1 MEQKVGFA
9 LLGLKTEQFATFEEN
24 FSQKKKTNLTTGLEF
39 KVNKDIKQISVFA
52 TFTFEQ
58 TKKAFLKIQI
68 SCHFRIAPESWDNFC
83 SDSTIVFPKGFMA
96 HLTML
101 TVGSARGVLH
111 AKTDGTQFNKF
122 IIPLINV
129 TEMINEDA
137 IFPLTPVD

>member
-1 MEQKVGFA
+1 MEQKVGFT
-9 LLGLKTEQFATFEEN
+9 LLGLKTEQFATFDEN

-39 KVNKDIKQISVFA
+39 KINKEKKELAVFA

-68 SCHFRIAPESWDNFC
+68 SCYFGIAPKSWDKFC
-83 SDSTIVFPKGFMA
+83 SGSTIVFPKEFIA

-101 TVGSARGVLH
+101 TIGSARGVLH

-122 IIPLINV
+122 LLPTIDV
-129 TEMINEDA
+129 TELINEDA
-137 IFPLTPVD
+137 EFPLS

>member
-1 MEQKVGFA
+1 MEKKVGFA

-39 KVNKDIKQISVFA
+39 KINKDVKQISVFA

-68 SCHFRIAPESWDNFC
+68 SCHFGIAPDSWDKFC
-83 SDSTIVFPKGFMA
+83 SESSIVFPKGFMA

-122 IIPLINV
+122 LLPTIDV
-129 TEMINEDA
+129 TTLINEDA
-137 IFPLTPVD
+137 EFPLP